1 MSQPSILN
9 ADMATIA
16 GWLRQGARWW
26 VDTVADMLPVS
37 LRGGG
42 SSKAPLA
49 LFDQGAITMI
59 RGESGTPERPRP
71 ADLGLSADRCL
82 IRERT
87 LPAMS
92 QRDLDGFVAI
102 ESDRLFPFAD
112 GSLLVAS
119 RVTGRLPEQGSIT
132 VELAAIPRDLAEAAV
147 VAAQGNGIAPRR
159 VGIAPASPDSA
170 LRFDVAPALRAE
182 GLLPPPGNARAI
194 WWSIVAALVL
204 LNIGIVIW
212 RDRQSVEQLREI
224 VAEQQ
229 PAVTVYRAIAGRSAR
244 LERVA
249 ASTVQRR
256 RRQDALGDLA
266 AATAALPDSAW
277 VQRYEWDGRT
287 LRLSG
292 YLRPPVDVVA
302 ALGRDRRF
310 ANVRAGNGDVQAELP
325 IGEPFDIVADLHGGR
340 R

>member
-1 MSQPSILN
+1 MSGPSLLN
-9 ADMATIA
+9 ADMATVA

-26 VDTVADMLPVS
+26 IDTLADMLPAT
-37 LRGGG
+37 LRGAG

-49 LFDQGAITMI
+49 RFDNGAVAMI
-59 RGESGTPERPRP
+59 RGESGTPDRPRP
-71 ADLGLSADRCL
+71 ADLGLPADRCL

-92 QRDLDGFVAI
+92 LRDLDGFVGI
-102 ESDRLFPFAD
+102 EKDRLFPFAD

-119 RVTGRLPEQGSIT
+119 RVTGRSPDQGSMT

-147 VAAQGNGIAPRR
+147 VAAQAAGIAPRR
-159 VGIAPASPDSA
+159 IGIAPAYADGIMH
-170 LRFDVAPALRAE
+170 FDVAPALRSE
-182 GLLPPPGNARAI
+182 GLLPPPSNARTI
-194 WWSIVAALVL
+194 WWSIVAAMIL
-204 LNIGIVIW
+204 LNIGIVVW
-212 RDRQSVEQLREI
+212 RDRQSVEQLRDI
-224 VAEQQ
+224 VAQQQ

-249 ASTVQRR
+249 ATTVERR
-256 RRQDALGDLA
+256 RRQDVLGDLA
-266 AATAALPDSAW
+266 AASAALPDGAW